1 MWDMSPKTPLCTFPT
16 YYLRKQALFITE
28 NICIFI
34 LKPFIKLGNF
44 FLIQLS
50 TKSQNCRYLK
60 NPIVAMLLWYQKVKN
75 LAVKENGWQE

>member
-1 MWDMSPKTPLCTFPT
+1 MWDMSPKTPLCT
-16 YYLRKQALFITE
+16 LRKQTLSITE
-28 NICIFI
+28 NIFIFI
-34 LKPFIKLGNF
+34 LKPFIKLEIF

-75 LAVKENGWQE
+75 LAVKENGRQE